1 MKILVAIFNLVNPYT
16 LPALTPHWYVLQLV
30 YPAISLVD
38 IVILVILV
46 IFIFV
51 TIIELLVESIIM
63 ILYVNT
69 TGTGTGGG
77 NHDNSTVSLSV
88 NWWDSEWG
96 APNERRDSVWMIL
109 IMVYLPKAAACTGSV
124 AIKSSGVKQVW
135 V

>member
-1 MKILVAIFNLVNPYT
+1 MTNACCC
-16 LPALTPHWYVLQLV
+16 TPLQLV

-38 IVILVILV
+38 ITVYVILV

-69 TGTGTGGG
+69 IGTGTGGG
-77 NHDNSTVSLSV
+77 NHDNSSPLSSV

-96 APNERRDSVWMIL
+96 VPIMKGDKIL
-109 IMVYLPKAAACTGSV
+109 RHCTH
-124 AIKSSGVKQVW
+124 
-135 V
+135 

>member
-1 MKILVAIFNLVNPYT
+1 M
-16 LPALTPHWYVLQLV
+16 PALTPHWYVLQLV

-69 TGTGTGGG
+69 AGTGTGGG
-77 NHDNSTVSLSV
+77 NHDNSTVLLSV

-96 APNERRDSVWMIL
+96 LSVWNK
-109 IMVYLPKAAACTGSV
+109 IMFKAKPIVSSTACMF
-124 AIKSSGVKQVW
+124 IDLQ
-135 V
+135 

>member
-1 MKILVAIFNLVNPYT
+1 M
-16 LPALTPHWYVLQLV
+16 LQLV

-51 TIIELLVESIIM
+51 TIIELLVESIIK

-77 NHDNSTVSLSV
+77 NHDNSTVLSV
-88 NWWDSEWG
+88 NW
-96 APNERRDSVWMIL
+96 
-109 IMVYLPKAAACTGSV
+109 
-124 AIKSSGVKQVW
+124 
-135 V
+135 